1 MDPPK
6 RKPDLGVVDGG
17 QGENPEPEAA
27 NWDMVLWKA
36 EQLRGHLGELLEL
49 KKNLLDRGMLGAC
62 DEIDLAQ
69 NLESSVLD
77 LLHYLKNILP
87 LLREEEKQEEHQLR
101 RMKMQVD
108 AIWDPNDTPDSK
120 ADDDPG
126 DAD

>member
-1 MDPPK
+1 M
-6 RKPDLGVVDGG
+6 
-17 QGENPEPEAA
+17 
-27 NWDMVLWKA
+27 
-36 EQLRGHLGELLEL
+36 GELLEF

-77 LLHYLKNILP
+77 LLHDLKNILP